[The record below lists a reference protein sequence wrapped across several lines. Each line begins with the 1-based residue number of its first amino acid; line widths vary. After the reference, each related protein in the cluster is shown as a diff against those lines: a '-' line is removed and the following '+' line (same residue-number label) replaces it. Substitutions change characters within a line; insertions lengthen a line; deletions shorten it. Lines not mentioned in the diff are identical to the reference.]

1 MPTPIDPNTEILRV
15 NLAERIQQIA
25 DRASLLGQVRQ
36 SINEEEKRV
45 SEETQVK
52 QTEQKSEQVDTE
64 LKRRQPF
71 MGRRRKRVESEGTV
85 QRGEEFLK
93 VEDEEPQSDEEGHLD
108 IKI

>member
-15 NLAERIQQIA
+15 NMAERIQQIA

-45 SEETQVK
+45 IEETQVK

-71 MGRRRKRVESEGTV
+71 LGRRKRKSTRVNEEEVDEVAEFSEKHFG
-85 QRGEEFLK
+85 
-93 VEDEEPQSDEEGHLD
+93 DEGRHLD
-108 IKI
+108 IKA

>member
-15 NLAERIQQIA
+15 NLAERIQQIT

-36 SINEEEKRV
+36 SINEEERRIQ
-45 SEETQVK
+45 EESQVK

-71 MGRRRKRVESEGTV
+71 MGRKRKRGEVEVKDNTEESTENG
-85 QRGEEFLK
+85 GEEK
-93 VEDEEPQSDEEGHLD
+93 DVEGGHLD
-108 IKI
+108 IRI

>member
-1 MPTPIDPNTEILRV
+1 MPTPIDPNTEVLRV

-45 SEETQVK
+45 FEETQVK
-52 QTEQKSEQVDTE
+52 QAEQKSEQVDTE

-71 MGRRRKRVESEGTV
+71 MGRRRKRAESEGTV
-85 QRGEEFLK
+85 QQGEEFIE
-93 VEDEEPQSDEEGHLD
+93 VENEDQQSDGKGHLD